1 MKRVIAK
8 SSDVFRLR
16 DLLAGQGLVWLTSI
30 VLGWVTALS
39 AIGLLMLSGWFLTS
53 AAWAGVF
60 VLGAQAFNYVVPAAI
75 IRVLAIARTAGRYGE
90 LLVSHDAVFARLAD
104 LRVRLFTRLAQQPAW
119 VQGTSQRWQASH
131 AMHRLTHDIDTMN
144 EFVLQVVLPWLVALV
159 AWLLVVG
166 LTLHWLGVNTV
177 SIAAVIVLTLL
188 GLGVPFLAAR
198 RGIVTAVNQQRL
210 AEQRRVTLLTPLAAM
225 THLLLWRQWGNQ
237 IAAFWHTDAAYLNNV
252 QHAQRR
258 RLLYAVVLQV
268 GILLVLLLVL
278 VQGIRMLGAVP
289 TTANQADQ
297 VALLLALVLGV
308 LGVGEVFSG
317 LIGNDLAIGKSLAA
331 KQRLNALFEPSTV
344 TTVTPSPAL
353 NPLANTAI
361 LTLYAH
367 DLAGKQPD
375 AIVGFHDVNFSVQT
389 GQALVITGV
398 SGAGKS
404 TLLQVLAG
412 ELAPVTGTFGYN
424 GVAEQRLDWQAL
436 RTDIGMLAQQVDIFD
451 QTLANN
457 LRLGNPAA
465 DDAALWQVLEAV
477 SLADWAQAQPLGLDT
492 PLGEYGQAISGGQ
505 ARRVA
510 LARLL
515 LKPYRVLLL
524 DEPFAGLDA
533 DNRTRLW
540 RFLRQHQQH
549 GLLVVVTHHAL
560 DTDGLDHEV
569 VRLALGEPQVL

>member
-1 MKRVIAK
+1 M
-8 SSDVFRLR
+8 
-16 DLLAGQGLVWLTSI
+16 
-30 VLGWVTALS
+30 
-39 AIGLLMLSGWFLTS
+39 
-53 AAWAGVF
+53 
-60 VLGAQAFNYVVPAAI
+60 
-75 IRVLAIARTAGRYGE
+75 
-90 LLVSHDAVFARLAD
+90 
-104 LRVRLFTRLAQQPAW
+104 
-119 VQGTSQRWQASH
+119 
-131 AMHRLTHDIDTMN
+131 
-144 EFVLQVVLPWLVALV
+144 
-159 AWLLVVG
+159 
-166 LTLHWLGVNTV
+166 LGV
-177 SIAAVIVLTLL
+177 
-188 GLGVPFLAAR
+188 
-198 RGIVTAVNQQRL
+198 
-210 AEQRRVTLLTPLAAM
+210 
-225 THLLLWRQWGNQ
+225 
-237 IAAFWHTDAAYLNNV
+237 
-252 QHAQRR
+252 
-258 RLLYAVVLQV
+258 
-268 GILLVLLLVL
+268 
-278 VQGIRMLGAVP
+278 VP

-344 TTVTPSPAL
+344 TTATPSPAP
-353 NPLANTAI
+353 NPLADNAT

-424 GVAEQRLDWQAL
+424 GVADQRLDWQAL

-451 QTLANN
+451 QTLADN

-540 RFLRQHQQH
+540 RYLRQHQQH

-560 DTDGLDHEV
+560 DTDGLDHKM

>member
-1 MKRVIAK
+1 MKQTVTK
-8 SSDVFRLR
+8 TSDVFRLR
-16 DLLAGQGLVWLTSI
+16 DLLAGQRLVWLTSM

-39 AIGLLMLSGWFLTS
+39 AIGLLMLSGWFLTA

-75 IRVLAIARTAGRYGE
+75 IRMLAIARTAGRYGE

-104 LRVRLFTRLAQQPAW
+104 LRVRLFTKLARQPAW
-119 VQGTSQRWQASH
+119 AQGSSQRWQASH

-144 EFVLQVVLPWLVALV
+144 EFVLQVVLPWLVALA

-166 LTLHWLGVNTV
+166 LAVFWLGINLF
-177 SIAAVIVLTLL
+177 SLAAVVVLTLFGL
-188 GLGVPFLAAR
+188 GLPFLAAR
-198 RGIVTAVNQQRL
+198 RGIATAATEQRL

-225 THLLLWRQWGNQ
+225 THLRLWRQWDNQ
-237 IAAFWHTDAAYLNNV
+237 IAAFWQVDDAYLHNARR
-252 QHAQRR
+252 AQRR

-268 GILLVLLLVL
+268 GSLLVL
-278 VQGIRMLGAVP
+278 VLVLAQGIQTLGLIP
-289 TTANQADQ
+289 TMANQANQ

-308 LGVGEVFSG
+308 LGVGEVFGG

-331 KQRLNALFEPSTV
+331 KQRLNALFEQSTV
-344 TTVTPSPAL
+344 TMAAPSNVR
-353 NPLANTAI
+353 NPLTDST
-361 LTLYAH
+361 LTLHAH

-375 AIVGFHDVNFSVQT
+375 AIVGFHHVNFGVQA

-412 ELAPVTGTFGYN
+412 ELAPVAGTFGY
-424 GVAEQRLDWQAL
+424 GGLAYQHLDWQAV
-436 RTDIGMLAQQVDIFD
+436 RADIGMLAQQVDIFD
-451 QTLANN
+451 QTLADN

-465 DDAALWQVLEAV
+465 DEAALWQVLDAV
-477 SLADWAQAQPLGLDT
+477 GLADWAKAQPLGLDT

-533 DNRTRLW
+533 DNRARLW
-540 RFLRQHQQH
+540 RYLRQHQRQ
-549 GLLVVVTHHAL
+549 GVLVVVTHHAL
-560 DTDGLDHEV
+560 DTSRGDVVQLVLD
-569 VRLALGEPQVL
+569 EPQIIES

>member
-1 MKRVIAK
+1 MKQTVTK
-8 SSDVFRLR
+8 TSDVFRLR
-16 DLLAGQGLVWLTSI
+16 DLLAGQRLVWLTSM

-39 AIGLLMLSGWFLTS
+39 AIGLLMLSGWFLTA

-75 IRVLAIARTAGRYGE
+75 IRMLAIARTAGRYGE

-104 LRVRLFTRLAQQPAW
+104 LRVRLFTKLARQPAW
-119 VQGTSQRWQASH
+119 VQGSSQRWQASH

-144 EFVLQVVLPWLVALV
+144 EFVLQVVLPWLVALA

-166 LTLHWLGVNTV
+166 LAVFWLGINLF
-177 SIAAVIVLTLL
+177 SLAAVVVLTLFGL
-188 GLGVPFLAAR
+188 GLPFLAAR
-198 RGIVTAVNQQRL
+198 RGIATAATEQRL

-225 THLLLWRQWGNQ
+225 THLRLWRQWDNQ
-237 IAAFWHTDAAYLNNV
+237 IAAFWQVDDAYLHNARR
-252 QHAQRR
+252 AQRR

-268 GILLVLLLVL
+268 GSLLVL
-278 VQGIRMLGAVP
+278 VLVLAQGIQTLGLIP
-289 TTANQADQ
+289 TMANQANQ

-308 LGVGEVFSG
+308 LGVGEVFGG

-331 KQRLNALFEPSTV
+331 KQRLNALFEQSTV
-344 TTVTPSPAL
+344 TMAAPSNVR
-353 NPLANTAI
+353 NPLTDST
-361 LTLYAH
+361 LTLHAH

-375 AIVGFHDVNFSVQT
+375 AIVGFHHVNFGVQA

-549 GLLVVVTHHAL
+549 GVLVVVTHHAL

>member
-1 MKRVIAK
+1 MKQTVTK
-8 SSDVFRLR
+8 TSDVFRLR
-16 DLLAGQGLVWLTSI
+16 DLLAGQRLVWLTSM

-39 AIGLLMLSGWFLTS
+39 AIGLLMLSGWFLTA

-75 IRVLAIARTAGRYGE
+75 IRMLAIARTAGRYGE

-104 LRVRLFTRLAQQPAW
+104 LRVRLFTKLARQPAW
-119 VQGTSQRWQASH
+119 VQGSSQRWQASH

-144 EFVLQVVLPWLVALV
+144 EFVLQVVLPWLVALA

-166 LTLHWLGVNTV
+166 LAVFWLGINLF
-177 SIAAVIVLTLL
+177 SLAAVVVLTLFGL
-188 GLGVPFLAAR
+188 GLPFLAAR
-198 RGIVTAVNQQRL
+198 RGIATAATEQRL

-225 THLLLWRQWGNQ
+225 THLRLWRQWDNQ
-237 IAAFWHTDAAYLNNV
+237 IAAFWQVDDAYLHNARR
-252 QHAQRR
+252 AQRR

-268 GILLVLLLVL
+268 GSLLVL
-278 VQGIRMLGAVP
+278 VLVLAQGIQTLGLIP
-289 TTANQADQ
+289 TMANQANQ

-308 LGVGEVFSG
+308 LGVGEVFGG

-331 KQRLNALFEPSTV
+331 KQRLNALFEQSTV
-344 TTVTPSPAL
+344 TMAAPSNVR
-353 NPLANTAI
+353 NPLTDST
-361 LTLYAH
+361 LTLHAH

-549 GLLVVVTHHAL
+549 GVLVVVTHHAL